1 VVSRLRAYFR
11 YMFANLLQLIT
22 RRPPAEDYDHAF
34 VKEVRIDPPRETRNP
49 RAERWIIVG
58 WVLIAVKCTAIWW
71 AIVTYH
77 VPIHPM
83 WLVGPTVLF
92 GLLAT
97 AVYVWRD

>member
-1 VVSRLRAYFR
+1 
-11 YMFANLLQLIT
+11 MFANLLQLIT
-22 RRPPAEDYDHAF
+22 RRAPAEDYDHAF
-34 VKEVRIDPPRETRNP
+34 VKEVRVDPPRESRNP
-49 RAERWIIVG
+49 KAERWIIAG